1 MHKAHGQDDIFI
13 RMINISDK
21 SLLKPLFFF
30 KIELSYL
37 ITQIDGKGPILYL
50 CIKIIINN

>member
-21 SLLKPLFFF
+21 SLLKPLIIFF
-30 KIELSYL
+30 
-37 ITQIDGKGPILYL
+37 Q
-50 CIKIIINN
+50 N